1 MSSFTLPGKQPE
13 LKDQPEHFNDSHD
26 RNLIPQKRAWVPDQE
41 DARSDTD
48 KVTSKRIRCKGS
60 PMEEEPIPPGHRL
73 DFWDRFCY
81 DNYNNSNE
89 VSPEK
94 AAHFLQ
100 DDILQRT
107 RTVWIKQGS
116 EFEGAIGCTCHDPL
130 SNPFAADAEALSRR
144 KQIRTALAQNAG
156 GSVQNVTV
164 PVAEETIDAYLKALD
179 LRWYQQCSG
188 GKAPISQRP
197 SFCQPVKDT
206 LEAFRRRLI
215 FDTIKVGL
223 EQSAQPVQPV
233 QLVQLDA
240 NTATRQSPP
249 QPNDSMSV
257 QGSRGR
263 PFSLVEQAEDDYD
276 SGTPTS
282 DEDEDLPVTNPV
294 SPLRQEEWPQEP
306 ISQEEGQ
313 QDLEAMRQMH
323 QERDL
328 EAQLQELYQEE
339 LETLLPSDL
348 APEITQNLS
357 CIQGEIYM
365 DEVVE
370 EEMSLPLR
378 LELRL
383 CEQEE
388 LMPEEEEKQDI
399 QLSQGILNEEP
410 SDPVLVVL
418 DPITPITEEDAT
430 LAFREFLRE
439 GSGSCVQTPAPFAM
453 DVDTSESS
461 SSETQSASPPTPL
474 DQDERFKVDGQALIL
489 KGDELDRL
497 RGHKRRGSDPDLDFG
512 VVPEYKEHAE
522 EDGRACKVQ

>member
-1 MSSFTLPGKQPE
+1 MSSFTLAGKQPE
-13 LKDQPEHFNDSHD
+13 LKDQPEQFNDLHD

-41 DARSDTD
+41 DTRSDTD
-48 KVTSKRIRCKGS
+48 EVTSKRIRCKGS
-60 PMEEEPIPPGHRL
+60 PTEEEPIPPGHRL
-73 DFWDRFCY
+73 DFWDRFCDY
-81 DNYNNSNE
+81 NYNNSNE

-116 EFEGAIGCTCHDPL
+116 EFE
-130 SNPFAADAEALSRR
+130 
-144 KQIRTALAQNAG
+144 ALAQNIG

-164 PVAEETIDAYLKALD
+164 PVAEETIDAYLQALD

-223 EQSAQPVQPV
+223 DRPAQSAQPVLPARP
-233 QLVQLDA
+233 VQLDA
-240 NTATRQSPP
+240 NTATQQLPP

-257 QGSRGR
+257 KGTRGG
-263 PFSLVEQAEDDYD
+263 PFSLVEQAEGDYD
-276 SGTPTS
+276 SGSPTS
-282 DEDEDLPVTNPV
+282 DEEDEDLPVTNPV
-294 SPLRQEEWPQEP
+294 SPLRQEELPQES
-306 ISQEEGQ
+306 ILQEEGE
-313 QDLEAMRQMH
+313 QDLEATRQMH
-323 QERDL
+323 QEGNL

-357 CIQGEIYM
+357 CIQGEISM

-370 EEMSLPLR
+370 GEMSLPLG

-388 LMPEEEEKQDI
+388 LIPEEEEEQES
-399 QLSQGILNEEP
+399 QLSQGILNEDP

-418 DPITPITEEDAT
+418 DLITQITEEDAT

-439 GSGSCVQTPAPFAM
+439 GSGSCVQTPAPLGM

-461 SSETQSASPPTPL
+461 SSETHSASPPTPP

-489 KGDELDRL
+489 KGDKLDRL
-497 RGHKRRGSDPDLDFG
+497 RDHKRRRSDPDLDFC
-512 VVPEYKEHAE
+512 VVPEYKEHAG